1 MNKQEMFE
9 ECTLEAVEDVIEKLK
24 FFSTDLRHRSTAYR
38 LRDIE
43 RSMVRMKR
51 YFTILDTEFSI
62 PVEEGRSESEDIG

>member
-24 FFSTDLRHRSTAYR
+24 FFSTDLRNRSTTM
-38 LRDIE
+38 RDIE
-43 RSMVRMKR
+43 RSMVRLKR

>member
-1 MNKQEMFE
+1 MFE

-24 FFSTDLRHRSTAYR
+24 FFSTDLRNRGTTM
-38 LRDIE
+38 RDIE

>member
-24 FFSTDLRHRSTAYR
+24 FFSTDLRNRSTTM
-38 LRDIE
+38 RDIE
-43 RSMVRMKR
+43 RSMVRLKR

-62 PVEEGRSESEDIG
+62 PVEEGRSESEDIC

>member
-24 FFSTDLRHRSTAYR
+24 FFSTDLRNRSTTM
-38 LRDIE
+38 RDIE

-62 PVEEGRSESEDIG
+62 PVEEGRSESEDIC